1 VKSISLFLHLFL
13 FFAVSAFSQTA
24 LPTFQATHHN
34 ISSSSSCSSSETMMP
49 LPSRSGGHGST
60 RGYYFIAPIDF
71 CITGVRVPTHNS
83 GCQNISVVR
92 FHNNT
97 NPPSYSGTTN
107 AFDELHLTY
116 YDNSTNKI
124 VVDIQV
130 TAGEVIGIYGYRN
143 QNAYSSSTNP
153 TSTIGGQTVTLY
165 RSGMQYSLTASGM
178 HDIWREVGPISLVEM
193 YYKN

>member
-1 VKSISLFLHLFL
+1 MKFFSLFYYLLF
-13 FFAVSAFSQTA
+13 FFAVSAFSQTV
-24 LPTFQATHHN
+24 LPTFQATHRN

-71 CITGVRVPTHNS
+71 CITGVRVPEHY
-83 GCQNISVVR
+83 GGAQDIAIVR
-92 FHNNT
+92 FDNNT
-97 NPPSYSGTTN
+97 LPPLYPNTTN
-107 AFDELHLTY
+107 AFEQLHLTIG
-116 YDNSTNKI
+116 DNSTNKI

-130 TAGEVIGIYGYRN
+130 TAGEVIGIYGYRST
-143 QNAYSSSTNP
+143 NAYSQVHNP
-153 TSTIGGQTVTLY
+153 SSTIGGQAVQLY
-165 RSGMQYSLTASGM
+165 RSGMQYNLTNSGM

>member
-1 VKSISLFLHLFL
+1 MKFFSLFFYLLL
-13 FFAVSAFSQTA
+13 FFTLSSFSQTA
-24 LPTFQATHHN
+24 LPTFQATHRN

-49 LPSRSGGHGST
+49 LPSRSGGHPST

-83 GCQNISVVR
+83 GAQNISIVR

-97 NPPSYSGTTN
+97 HPPSYTGTTN
-107 AFDELHLTY
+107 AFDELHLTIG
-116 YDNSTNKI
+116 DNSTNKI

-130 TAGEVIGIYGYRN
+130 TAGEVIGIYGYRS
-143 QNAYSSSTNP
+143 QNKYSSGTNP
-153 TSTIGGQTVTLY
+153 QSTIGGQTVTLY
-165 RSGMQYSLTASGM
+165 RSGMQYSLTNSGM